1 MTDQTYWD
9 DHNRKFAQDFLPV
22 VQQYINGLITDYEFL
37 VSMHNHAYQR
47 KIPNI
52 GVLDRNTGLRYTP
65 DQVMRY
71 AGITGKVGFDGL
83 E

>member
-1 MTDQTYWD
+1 
-9 DHNRKFAQDFLPV
+9 
-22 VQQYINGLITDYEFL
+22 
-37 VSMHNHAYQR
+37 
-47 KIPNI
+47 
-52 GVLDRNTGLRYTP
+52 LRYTP

>member
-1 MTDQTYWD
+1 
-9 DHNRKFAQDFLPV
+9 
-22 VQQYINGLITDYEFL
+22 
-37 VSMHNHAYQR
+37 MHNYAYQR

-52 GVLDRNTGLRYTP
+52 GEFDRNTGLRYTP